1 VKNKQLQWTRPIFIL
16 AGATIEAH
24 VQNDGIS
31 ASSFS
36 VATHQQLLISVP
48 SINIVSYAHLFTFHL
63 LFIQH
68 PQIAK
73 NSIAGADEARRNL
86 LNTNVGYAH
95 LDECAGRDN
104 FLLVN
109 PLHRHLFPRLTCY
122 LLSTSLL
129 VGMEN

>member
-16 AGATIEAH
+16 AGTTIEAH
-24 VQNDGIS
+24 TQNDGIS

-68 PQIAK
+68 PQIEK
-73 NSIAGADEARRNL
+73 TPSQEPTKRGAI
-86 LNTNVGYAH
+86 Y
-95 LDECAGRDN
+95 
-104 FLLVN
+104 
-109 PLHRHLFPRLTCY
+109 
-122 LLSTSLL
+122 STPTSAMPTSMS
-129 VGMEN
+129 VPAETTSSS